1 MNYLPAREIP
11 TNIKNESL
19 VRKRRQQIF
28 EVVVRLFS
36 EKGYHSTTL
45 REISKASNITLGSLY
60 DYISTKEDILFL
72 IQESATRAVTA
83 AISQQQEETLS
94 PVEKLTTLINSELNA
109 MNEFQ
114 DLILIIYQE
123 SHAMGKEILY
133 SLLRSERS
141 HLEQYEKLIEEGIR
155 KRIFKPVNVRMLA
168 NMIKM
173 LVDAWVIKRWDLR
186 GKVSLEEMRQGILEL
201 VFKGMVVERK
211 DGKEKRPGKTGKSIR

>member
-72 IQESATRAVTA
+72 IQESATQAVTA

-211 DGKEKRPGKTGKSIR
+211 GGKGKRPGKTGKSIR

>member
-1 MNYLPAREIP
+1 MNYFPAREIP

-28 EVVVRLFS
+28 EAVVRLFS
-36 EKGYHSTTL
+36 KKGYHSTTL

-109 MNEFQ
+109 
-114 DLILIIYQE
+114 
-123 SHAMGKEILY
+123 
-133 SLLRSERS
+133 
-141 HLEQYEKLIEEGIR
+141 
-155 KRIFKPVNVRMLA
+155 
-168 NMIKM
+168 
-173 LVDAWVIKRWDLR
+173 
-186 GKVSLEEMRQGILEL
+186 
-201 VFKGMVVERK
+201 
-211 DGKEKRPGKTGKSIR
+211 